1 MDNVILRAC
10 SITKKFPGVL
20 ALDNVDFD
28 LAAGEVHIL
37 VGENGAGKSTLSKVI
52 LGAYQA
58 DGGEVYLDG
67 NKVNCSCPREA
78 IEMGIVGVYQ
88 DFTLVPFLSVAQNI
102 FLNREP
108 KTPLGLI
115 DLKRMEKEAHEIL
128 TTLNCDY
135 INVKTPAKLL
145 SVAEQQ
151 MVEIAKALS
160 YKPRVIVLDE
170 PTATLSDREINS
182 LFAQIHKLKKSGI
195 AIIYVS
201 HRMQEFPLI
210 GDRITVLRD
219 GQKIATVGIS
229 EKTNEQLVNMMVGRD
244 VSQVYVR
251 SPNEYTGEVLRCEQ
265 LSDHD
270 GRVKEVNITVNKGEI
285 VGLAGLVGAG
295 RTELVKLIFGL
306 DPIRSGT
313 VTIKG
318 KACHTKSPV
327 DAVKH
332 GLGLVCEDR
341 KRFGLALGQTV
352 AANMIAASTKKYF
365 PKFFISFSKICDIA
379 EKYKESLRL
388 AAPSV
393 HTVCKSLSGGNQQ
406 KVVLAK
412 WLNADADILI
422 MDEPTRG
429 IDVGAKMEIYALMNK
444 LAMDGKAILMISS
457 ELPEVVGMSDRLYIM
472 HNGRIVHEYMRGT
485 FVAEEIGAKML
496 GVGGNVCAN

>member
-1 MDNVILRAC
+1 V
-10 SITKKFPGVL
+10 
-20 ALDNVDFD
+20 
-28 LAAGEVHIL
+28 
-37 VGENGAGKSTLSKVI
+37 
-52 LGAYQA
+52 
-58 DGGEVYLDG
+58 
-67 NKVNCSCPREA
+67 
-78 IEMGIVGVYQ
+78 
-88 DFTLVPFLSVAQNI
+88 
-102 FLNREP
+102 
-108 KTPLGLI
+108 GLI

-135 INVKTPAKLL
+135 INVKNPAKLL

-170 PTATLSDREINS
+170 PTATLSEREIKS
-182 LFAQIHKLKKSGI
+182 LFVQIHKLKKSGI

-210 GDRITVLRD
+210 GDRITILRD

-251 SPNEYTGEVLRCEQ
+251 SPNEYTGEVLRCDQ
-265 LSDHD
+265 LCDEA

-313 VTIKG
+313 VTVKG
-318 KACHTKSPV
+318 KACQTKSPV
-327 DAVKH
+327 DAVKQ

-341 KRFGLALGQTV
+341 KRFGLALGQSV

-365 PKFFISFSKICDIA
+365 PKFFISFPKICEIA
-379 EKYKESLRL
+379 QKYKESLRL

-393 HTVCKSLSGGNQQ
+393 HTVCKSLSG
-406 KVVLAK
+406 
-412 WLNADADILI
+412 
-422 MDEPTRG
+422 
-429 IDVGAKMEIYALMNK
+429 
-444 LAMDGKAILMISS
+444 
-457 ELPEVVGMSDRLYIM
+457 
-472 HNGRIVHEYMRGT
+472 
-485 FVAEEIGAKML
+485 
-496 GVGGNVCAN
+496 